1 MKIEIELEITPA
13 SLHNIVKVEDL
24 MMAIAQELR
33 VREPQLYDFIYD
45 LGYKNCLNEH
55 AGDHYCDC

>member
-13 SLHNIVKVEDL
+13 RLQNVVKVEDL

-33 VREPQLYDFIYD
+33 LEEPQLYDFIYQ
-45 LGYKNCLNEH
+45 LGYNNYLREH
-55 AGDHYCDC
+55 AGDHCCDC